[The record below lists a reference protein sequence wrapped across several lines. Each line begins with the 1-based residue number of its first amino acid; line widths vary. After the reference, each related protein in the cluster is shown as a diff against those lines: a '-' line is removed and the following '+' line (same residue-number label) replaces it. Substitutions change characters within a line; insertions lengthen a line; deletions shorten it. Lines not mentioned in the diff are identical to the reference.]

1 MTMCHANFLE
11 IVKMTHKQEHSG
23 DKRLSAQKL
32 KNRHRKTFKKF
43 IINN

>member
-1 MTMCHANFLE
+1 MTMCHANFLK
-11 IVKMTHKQEHSG
+11 IDKMTHKQEHSG
-23 DKRLSAQKL
+23 GKRLSAQKL